1 MQYFYSRK
9 PVSLIFLALFFGGE
23 VHARPQGIPVPM
35 VSVQQMRS
43 DISEL
48 QRYVTN
54 QEVEIHQINEKFL
67 TIETIV
73 DAIRRQLSDSS
84 SAHKE
89 QLQFSNVSIE
99 TRMASLERTVKGI
112 VADIHILKAHLNDTS
127 SLQSDYKQQFAKYEK
142 LISSQNQNIEK
153 MQTALKSVME
163 LLQTS
168 DESDSADL
176 IYQVKPGDSLEKIA
190 NTHGTTVKALKDLN
204 QLSIDRIKIGQ
215 KLKLPP
221 K

>member
-1 MQYFYSRK
+1 MQNFYSQK
-9 PVSLIFLALFFGGE
+9 HVSLIILALFFGGE
-23 VHARPQGIPVPM
+23 VHARPQGIPVPL
-35 VSVQQMRS
+35 VSVQQMRT
-43 DISEL
+43 DINEL
-48 QRYVTN
+48 QRYVAN
-54 QEVEIHQINEKFL
+54 QETEIHQINEKFV

-84 SAHKE
+84 SAQKE
-89 QLQFSNVSIE
+89 QLQVSNVSLE
-99 TRMASLERTVKGI
+99 AKMASLERTVKG
-112 VADIHILKAHLNDTS
+112 VVSDIHILKAHLNDTS

-142 LISSQNQNIEK
+142 QISGQNQSIEK

-163 LLQTS
+163 LLQAN
-168 DESDSADL
+168 DEAESADL
-176 IYQVKPGDSLEKIA
+176 LYIVKPGDSLEKIA